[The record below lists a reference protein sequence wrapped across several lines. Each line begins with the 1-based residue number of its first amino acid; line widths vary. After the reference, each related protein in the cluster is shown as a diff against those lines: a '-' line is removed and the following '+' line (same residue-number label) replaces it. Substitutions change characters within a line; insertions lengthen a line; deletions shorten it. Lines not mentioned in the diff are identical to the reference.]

1 MKALV
6 MERYKQFVYKDVP
19 KPEPGEGE
27 VLVRVRACSVCG
39 SDVHGMDGST
49 GRRRPPIIMGHEAA
63 GEIAQLG
70 PGVTGFQVGDRVTFD
85 STVYCGQCEKCLAAQ
100 VNLCPSRRVLGVSCE
115 DYRMDGAFA
124 EYIKLPAY
132 LLYLIPDNVTYQ
144 QAAMVE
150 PLAIAYHA
158 ATRAAVT
165 QGASA
170 LIVGVG
176 TIGMLLLQVLLA
188 LGADNVIVVDL
199 DEKKLSRALELGAK
213 LAINARDEEKL
224 GKILSATKDG
234 AGVDLAYDA
243 TGISDTTNLC
253 LQALRLAGKA
263 VLVGN
268 LAPKID
274 FPLQW
279 VVTRELTLFGSCA
292 SAGEYA
298 QSLEL
303 ISKGKVDVD
312 ALISKAVPLSEGA
325 EWLLRIYNQEEG
337 LTKLLLLP

>member
-6 MERYKQFVYKDVP
+6 MEQYKQFVYQDVP
-19 KPEPGEGE
+19 TPEPGPGE

-63 GEIAQLG
+63 GEIARLG
-70 PGVTGFQVGDRVTFD
+70 EGVTGFKPGDRVTFD
-85 STVYCGQCEKCLAAQ
+85 STVYCGKCDKCLSGH

-132 LLYLIPDNVTYQ
+132 LLYLLPDNVTYQ

-150 PLAIAYHA
+150 PLSIAYHA
-158 ATRAAVT
+158 ATRAAVAK
-165 QGASA
+165 GDSA

-176 TIGMLLLQVLLA
+176 TIGMLLLQVVLA
-188 LGADNVIVVDL
+188 MGAENVIVVDL
-199 DEKKLSRALELGAK
+199 DEKKLERALQLGAK
-213 LAINARDEEKL
+213 LAINARDEDKL
-224 GKILSATKDG
+224 GKILAATKDQ

-243 TGISDTTNLC
+243 TGIADTANLC
-253 LQALRLAGKA
+253 LKALRLAGKA

-279 VVTRELTLFGSCA
+279 VVTRELSLFGSCA

-298 QSLEL
+298 KCLEL
-303 ISKGKVDVD
+303 ISQGKVDVD
-312 ALISKAVPLSEGA
+312 SLISKAVPLSEGA
-325 EWLLRIYNQEEG
+325 EWLLRVYNQEEG